1 MSLINDALK
10 RAREAERQRGIT
22 PPNIPLHPVDPVGY
36 AKPASRW
43 LVLAIVSVA
52 LGLSLWS
59 FSRWFGTTPTSPQNQ
74 LANAPQNPIPLPPPL
89 KPEIIDEQ
97 PASSNPPPPES
108 VADQQAPAPSLTVA
122 RNLEPVPTTPSSEL
136 RSADPTLT
144 LQPREASPPVLAMP
158 PPAES
163 PLELRLQ
170 SIIYHLRNPSV
181 VINGQLL
188 RKGDSIAGAKII
200 EIERQQVTLSG
211 KETNIVLTMPSY

>member
-22 PPNIPLHPVDPVGY
+22 PPNIPLRPVEPVGY

-43 LVLAIVSVA
+43 FVLAIIIA
-52 LGLSLWS
+52 TLGLSLWS
-59 FSRWFGTTPTSPQNQ
+59 FSRWASITPTPPRNQ
-74 LANAPQNPIPLPPPL
+74 LANAPQNPIPLPPP
-89 KPEIIDEQ
+89 PQREIIDVQ
-97 PASSNPPPPES
+97 PAPSNPPPIES
-108 VADQQAPAPSLTVA
+108 VADQQSSAPTLSVA
-122 RNLEPVPTTPSSEL
+122 RNPEPVPTTPSSEL

-144 LQPREASPPVLAMP
+144 LQPREASPPVLEMP

-170 SIIYHLRNPSV
+170 SIIYHLRSPSV

-200 EIERQQVTLSG
+200 EIERQQVILSG